1 MNRMVR
7 SKDWSVIF
15 RGGDLTCL
23 VIFLSYYIRSICCC
37 VALSLKM
44 LSLHTHSNIHVLWS
58 NVHTILLFPPGSFV
72 TAMDSPSFL
81 AHSQPMDGQMTS
93 EPRSPPPE
101 GEGLKSTLVRQLEYY
116 FSKENLSSDKYLC
129 KCVRDIVH
137 VLYI

>member
-1 MNRMVR
+1 MNY
-7 SKDWSVIF
+7 F
-15 RGGDLTCL
+15 
-23 VIFLSYYIRSICCC
+23 
-37 VALSLKM
+37 ALSLKM

-58 NVHTILLFPPGSFV
+58 NVYTILLFPPGSFV
-72 TAMDSPSFL
+72 TVMDSPSFL